1 MLSRDETRAA
11 ERAAGVSQS
20 ERFALELEFV
30 MSMANP
36 RYIHRACPGHTNQP
50 PRESMFSTLNV
61 ESSSDPP
68 IFHASSAPRLTFHSK
83 SLPNLAD
90 LASIGVLEDPA
101 FVKYLE
107 YLRYWEQP
115 QYAKFVHYP
124 HAFYFLEQLRRPE
137 FRKAM
142 QNPRLAEAAHGHQ
155 FWHWQKSRTEQVE
168 AAAAAAA
175 AGGTPAPSETA
186 AKAGS

>member
-30 MSMANP
+30 MSLANP

-68 IFHASSAPRLTFHSK
+68 IFHASSAPPDVPFRIPYQTQTSR
-83 SLPNLAD
+83 P
-90 LASIGVLEDPA
+90 PA
-101 FVKYLE
+101 CW
-107 YLRYWEQP
+107 RT
-115 QYAKFVHYP
+115 
-124 HAFYFLEQLRRPE
+124 RR
-137 FRKAM
+137 
-142 QNPRLAEAAHGHQ
+142 
-155 FWHWQKSRTEQVE
+155 S
-168 AAAAAAA
+168 
-175 AGGTPAPSETA
+175 
-186 AKAGS
+186 